1 MRQPSALPYLGLFAL
16 CLIFLV
22 AGGNSAVGAEED
34 PATEAETTVAP
45 IEDLPAAPTP
55 EELRYTRDL
64 VEEIRVAREE
74 QIAAVDRLK
83 EQLLSTQDP
92 VLAIE
97 LQKQIQEF
105 KLRGQMELLQIQIRH
120 ARRAG
125 REELALD
132 AEESVEAMRQLL
144 DDSDQEGRD

>member
-22 AGGNSAVGAEED
+22 ADGNSAVGAEED

-125 REELALD
+125 REGLALD